1 MGVTR
6 LTSANNALPGSV
18 GIPAR
23 ITPPR
28 TDIRQELCNTKIVPF
43 GNCVRQGKYGD
54 TSCMVMMGT
63 EASGSTNRT
72 TPFLSAS
79 FCWPRLWVM
88 CQLLLPSARHYRR
101 LVALSGM
108 IQQRPDLHPL
118 IQSARRLCSTSASH
132 FGFIGLALQALRLH
146 DWAWTEEW
154 TIVRN
159 GTA

>member
-1 MGVTR
+1 
-6 LTSANNALPGSV
+6 
-18 GIPAR
+18 
-23 ITPPR
+23 
-28 TDIRQELCNTKIVPF
+28 
-43 GNCVRQGKYGD
+43 
-54 TSCMVMMGT
+54 MVMMGT

-146 DWAWTEEW
+146 HWAWTEEW

-159 GTA
+159 GITADLWCVLIAEWRHFARQALRLTQWCIASGLRFRDMAGMVKPRCAFFNIDLDFQLAC